1 MAKTI
6 EGLFYSESHEWV
18 KVDGET
24 AIIGISDHAQQ
35 AMGNIVYV
43 DMPEEEDEVTANEDF
58 GAVESVKAASDLIS
72 PVSGVVVEVNEALA
86 DAPELLNKDAYE
98 NWIIKVKM
106 DDPDELKNLMDA
118 AAYEKFC
125 ENEDTKTCG
134 YGIFLF
140 SAYCCRHR
148 RDAEAHRR

>member
-43 DMPEEEDEVTANEDF
+43 DMPEEEDEVTADEDF

-72 PVSGVVVEVNEALA
+72 PVSGLVVEVNEALA

-106 DDPDELKNLMDA
+106 DDPEELKNLMDA

-125 ENEDTKTCG
+125 ENEE
-134 YGIFLF
+134 
-140 SAYCCRHR
+140 H
-148 RDAEAHRR
+148 

>member
-24 AIIGISDHAQQ
+24 AIIGISNHAQQ

-106 DDPDELKNLMDA
+106 DDPEELKNLMDA

-125 ENEDTKTCG
+125 ENEE
-134 YGIFLF
+134 
-140 SAYCCRHR
+140 H
-148 RDAEAHRR
+148 

>member
-72 PVSGVVVEVNEALA
+72 PVRGVVVEVNEALA

-106 DDPDELKNLMDA
+106 DDPEELKNLMDA

-125 ENEDTKTCG
+125 ENEE
-134 YGIFLF
+134 
-140 SAYCCRHR
+140 H
-148 RDAEAHRR
+148 

>member
-18 KVDGET
+18 K
-24 AIIGISDHAQQ
+24 AQQ

-43 DMPEEEDEVTANEDF
+43 DMPEEEDEVTADEDF

-106 DDPDELKNLMDA
+106 DDPEELKNLMDA

-125 ENEDTKTCG
+125 ENEE
-134 YGIFLF
+134 
-140 SAYCCRHR
+140 H
-148 RDAEAHRR
+148 

>member
-106 DDPDELKNLMDA
+106 DDHEELKNLMDA

-125 ENEDTKTCG
+125 ENEE
-134 YGIFLF
+134 
-140 SAYCCRHR
+140 H
-148 RDAEAHRR
+148 

>member
-72 PVSGVVVEVNEALA
+72 PG
-86 DAPELLNKDAYE
+86 
-98 NWIIKVKM
+98 
-106 DDPDELKNLMDA
+106 
-118 AAYEKFC
+118 
-125 ENEDTKTCG
+125 CG
-134 YGIFLF
+134 SERG
-140 SAYCCRHR
+140 SCRR
-148 RDAEAHRR
+148 S

>member
-43 DMPEEEDEVTANEDF
+43 DMPEEEDEVTADEDF

-106 DDPDELKNLMDA
+106 DDPEVLKNLMDA

-125 ENEDTKTCG
+125 ENEE
-134 YGIFLF
+134 
-140 SAYCCRHR
+140 H
-148 RDAEAHRR
+148 

>member
-86 DAPELLNKDAYE
+86 DAPELLNKDAYV

-106 DDPDELKNLMDA
+106 DDPEELKSLMDA

-125 ENEDTKTCG
+125 ENEE
-134 YGIFLF
+134 
-140 SAYCCRHR
+140 H
-148 RDAEAHRR
+148 

>member
-24 AIIGISDHAQQ
+24 AIIGFSDHAQQ

-106 DDPDELKNLMDA
+106 DDPEELKNLMDA

-125 ENEDTKTCG
+125 ENEE
-134 YGIFLF
+134 
-140 SAYCCRHR
+140 H
-148 RDAEAHRR
+148 

>member
-86 DAPELLNKDAYE
+86 DAPELLNKDAYV

-106 DDPDELKNLMDA
+106 DDPEELKKLMDA

-125 ENEDTKTCG
+125 ENEE
-134 YGIFLF
+134 
-140 SAYCCRHR
+140 H
-148 RDAEAHRR
+148 

>member
-18 KVDGET
+18 KVDGEP

-43 DMPEEEDEVTANEDF
+43 GMPEEEDEVTANEDF

-106 DDPDELKNLMDA
+106 DDPEELKNLMDA

-125 ENEDTKTCG
+125 ENEE
-134 YGIFLF
+134 
-140 SAYCCRHR
+140 H
-148 RDAEAHRR
+148 

>member
-43 DMPEEEDEVTANEDF
+43 DMPEEDDEVTANEDF

-72 PVSGVVVEVNEALA
+72 PVSGVVVEVNEVLA

-106 DDPDELKNLMDA
+106 DDPEELKNLMDA

-125 ENEDTKTCG
+125 ENEE
-134 YGIFLF
+134 
-140 SAYCCRHR
+140 H
-148 RDAEAHRR
+148 

>member
-72 PVSGVVVEVNEALA
+72 PVSGVVVEVTEALA

-106 DDPDELKNLMDA
+106 DDPEELKNLMDA

-125 ENEDTKTCG
+125 ENEE
-134 YGIFLF
+134 
-140 SAYCCRHR
+140 H
-148 RDAEAHRR
+148 

>member
-86 DAPELLNKDAYE
+86 DAPELLNKDAYV

-106 DDPDELKNLMDA
+106 DDPEELKNLMDA

-125 ENEDTKTCG
+125 ENEE
-134 YGIFLF
+134 
-140 SAYCCRHR
+140 H
-148 RDAEAHRR
+148 

>member
-106 DDPDELKNLMDA
+106 DDSEELKDLMDA

-125 ENEDTKTCG
+125 ENEE
-134 YGIFLF
+134 
-140 SAYCCRHR
+140 H
-148 RDAEAHRR
+148 

>member
-35 AMGNIVYV
+35 AMGNIIYV
-43 DMPEEEDEVTANEDF
+43 DMPEEDDEVTANEDF

-72 PVSGVVVEVNEALA
+72 PISGVVVEVNEALA

-106 DDPDELKNLMDA
+106 DDSEELKNLMDA

-125 ENEDTKTCG
+125 ENEE
-134 YGIFLF
+134 
-140 SAYCCRHR
+140 H
-148 RDAEAHRR
+148 

>member
-106 DDPDELKNLMDA
+106 DDSEELKNLMDA

-125 ENEDTKTCG
+125 ENEE
-134 YGIFLF
+134 
-140 SAYCCRHR
+140 H
-148 RDAEAHRR
+148 